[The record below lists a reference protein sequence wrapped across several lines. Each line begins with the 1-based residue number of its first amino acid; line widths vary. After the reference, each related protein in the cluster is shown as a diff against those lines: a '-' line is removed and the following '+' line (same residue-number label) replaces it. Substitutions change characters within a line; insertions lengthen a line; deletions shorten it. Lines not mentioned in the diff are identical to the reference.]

1 MTSRILVFLLLCSS
15 LAHAGTVD
23 DLEASCDRAHAKKG
37 ASNRL
42 HWAEECV
49 EQIFTLDVVHPTIKT
64 IAPGTGVALGLGTQH
79 IWRRNNFEYLPSLT
93 VVSSFDGSVAVR
105 SDFTVAL
112 PPVSFGHVP
121 APANDSQ
128 SQARPRLGVVVDSI
142 DIDAKASISL
152 HSYWLNAK
160 QQDFYGI
167 GPLTSR
173 SALAIYG
180 LEQGGVGVSLNDPIT
195 TWGQVGLNV
204 DFIRPR
210 TLSVPNAGHHSIE
223 QLYTSTTAPG
233 LGTHSEFMRYEPY
246 LHTRFRFVGSS
257 RWKFLDLR
265 VGDAFYEDL
274 DGSQFSF
281 QRLTAT
287 ARTEYDILLPSL
299 GTASRRR
306 AWKQFLC
313 PSSRGARHCSVGT
326 LDIVAHVSAAYTGT
340 NSQVPFYLDETLG
353 GADINGNDTLRG
365 YVDYRFR
372 GPSRMLFQ
380 AEYRHGVWG
389 PIGLL
394 GFYDVGRVAERPSDL
409 AFEHLR
415 HDFGLG
421 MTISATNRVVFRA
434 YIGFGTGEG
443 IRPNAK
449 FGSIL

>member
-1 MTSRILVFLLLCSS
+1 MRRLLLFYLLFSG
-15 LAHAGTVD
+15 LALAGTVD
-23 DLEASCDRAHAKKG
+23 DLKASCGRARAKKG

-79 IWRRNNFEYLPSLT
+79 IWRRNSFEYLPSLT
-93 VVSSFDGSVAVR
+93 VVGSFGGSVAVR
-105 SDFTVAL
+105 TDFTIAL

-121 APANDSQ
+121 APPNDSQ
-128 SQARPRLGVVVDSI
+128 AEARPRLGLVVDSV
-142 DIDAKASISL
+142 DIDAKASIGL

-167 GPLTSR
+167 GPVSAR
-173 SALAIYG
+173 SGLAVYG
-180 LEQGGVGVSLNDPIT
+180 LEESGAGVSFNDPIT
-195 TWGQVGLNV
+195 TWGQVGLKI

-210 TLSVPNAGHHSIE
+210 TLSLPNAGPPSIE
-223 QLYTSTTAPG
+223 QLYASTTAPG
-233 LGTHSEFMRYEPY
+233 LGTHAKFMRYEPY
-246 LHTRFRFVGSS
+246 LHSRFRFVGSS

-265 VGDAFYEDL
+265 IGDSFYQDL

-281 QRLTAT
+281 QRITAT
-287 ARTEYDILLPSL
+287 ARTEYDILLPSV
-299 GTASRRR
+299 GTASHRE

-313 PSSRGARHCSVGT
+313 PASRGARHCSAGT
-326 LDIVAHVSAAYTGT
+326 LDLVGHVSAAYTGS
-340 NSQVPFYLDETLG
+340 NSSVPFYLDETLG
-353 GADINGNDTLRG
+353 GADIYGNDTLRG
-365 YVDYRFR
+365 YPDYRFR

-380 AEYRHGVWG
+380 AEYRHGIWG
-389 PIGLL
+389 PIGFL

-421 MTISATNRVVFRA
+421 MTMSATNRVVFRV